1 MRRCSLRK
9 SNGFKREIGVCFME
23 KRINNKIEPFRN
35 EEDSSKDY
43 NSNLS
48 LILNLQ
54 NLNQSN
60 NDVVINH

>member
-48 LILNLQ
+48 LILNL
-54 NLNQSN
+54 
-60 NDVVINH
+60 